1 MGCLRQHPEQRS
13 RILGETAEVRRQ
25 EETHS
30 SQDLHVSGEQQTAN
44 PSSDPDP
51 ATSQQAVR
59 RNEELT
65 ETAEKERPHDSQGEA
80 GDQEVLPEG
89 NRLAE
94 PRKSQ
99 VKWPPSNAEKEWQQ
113 LDEDLEGIL
122 ESVLAG
128 AAERKIEAMME
139 IVYSVGVERFG
150 EKPVGKSRRQAGH
163 PNRRERERKQIR
175 KELKVLRKRWL
186 KATEME
192 KEALEV
198 LRKELRSRL
207 CTLGRAE
214 RARRKRKDRER
225 RRAEFVANPFK
236 FTKQM
241 LGAKTSGNLTASVEE
256 VEIHLRATHGDQHR
270 DSPIEDIEGME
281 EPAPV
286 YPMDCSEIKLSE
298 VKEVVQKARAGSA
311 PGPSG
316 ITYKVYKKCP
326 KLVRRLWKLLKVLWR
341 KEKIPESWKKAEG
354 VFCPKQENSL
364 KIDQFRTISLLSVEC
379 KIYFAILAKRLLH
392 FMLRNNYI
400 DTSVQKGG
408 VPGFSGCLEHTSI
421 LTQLIQEAKTEKKDL
436 SVVWLDLENA
446 YGSVPHQ
453 LIKMA
458 LNKCHVP
465 QQACR
470 VISQYLDG
478 LQIRFTVNGN
488 TTAWQSLQR
497 GIITGCT
504 ISVILFVAAM
514 NLVMKPAMRQSRGPK
529 TSSGV
534 RQPPLKAF
542 MDDLTITTESVLSSR
557 WMLKSLEEAATWAR
571 MKFKARKCRRLV
583 LRKGRLT
590 NTIQLEIQGER
601 IPSVTEQP
609 IKSLGKKFDKSLGD
623 QNNIKEFRQQVNQ
636 GLKAIEESKLPGKF
650 KVWCYQYG
658 LLPRITWPMTMYD
671 MSLTTVEEVER
682 KISRHLRKWLGLPC
696 FTRLGLYSRTA
707 RLQLPFTSVVE
718 EFKVCKTRALM
729 TLEGSKDE
737 KVSQAGVELRSGRKW
752 SVAKAVQEAKSSLR
766 HRDIVGVVAQGRLGL
781 GAGKTD
787 HQSWCTAGPRERRE
801 MVQRETRRKEE
812 EVRRAQAQTRKCGGC
827 KKRRTVACAVKEDH

>member
-1 MGCLRQHPEQRS
+1 M
-13 RILGETAEVRRQ
+13 A
-25 EETHS
+25 
-30 SQDLHVSGEQQTAN
+30 
-44 PSSDPDP
+44 
-51 ATSQQAVR
+51 
-59 RNEELT
+59 
-65 ETAEKERPHDSQGEA
+65 
-80 GDQEVLPEG
+80 
-89 NRLAE
+89 
-94 PRKSQ
+94 
-99 VKWPPSNAEKEWQQ
+99 PSNAEKEWQQ

-150 EKPVGKSRRQAGH
+150 EKP
-163 PNRRERERKQIR
+163 
-175 KELKVLRKRWL
+175 
-186 KATEME
+186 
-192 KEALEV
+192 
-198 LRKELRSRL
+198 
-207 CTLGRAE
+207 
-214 RARRKRKDRER
+214 
-225 RRAEFVANPFK
+225 
-236 FTKQM
+236 M
-241 LGAKTSGNLTASVEE
+241 LGAKTSGKLTASVEE

-514 NLVMKPAMRQSRGPK
+514 NLVMKPAM
-529 TSSGV
+529 
-534 RQPPLKAF
+534 L
-542 MDDLTITTESVLSSR
+542 
-557 WMLKSLEEAATWAR
+557 
-571 MKFKARKCRRLV
+571 
-583 LRKGRLT
+583 
-590 NTIQLEIQGER
+590 
-601 IPSVTEQP
+601 
-609 IKSLGKKFDKSLGD
+609 
-623 QNNIKEFRQQVNQ
+623 
-636 GLKAIEESKLPGKF
+636 
-650 KVWCYQYG
+650 
-658 LLPRITWPMTMYD
+658 
-671 MSLTTVEEVER
+671 EEVER
-682 KISRHLRKWLGLPC
+682 KISRHLRKWLGLPPS

-787 HQSWCTAGPRERRE
+787 HQCSSY
-801 MVQRETRRKEE
+801 
-812 EVRRAQAQTRKCGGC
+812 
-827 KKRRTVACAVKEDH
+827 AVT